1 MGVKVD
7 KTEVERIGVNE
18 AEIKTLKDSDE
29 RQWLAIEKL
38 QNRLPIWATTVIS
51 LLTFFVGC
59 TVTYAIMLAKLKGG
73 N

>member
-1 MGVKVD
+1 MVLS
-7 KTEVERIGVNE
+7 EERIGINE
-18 AEIKTLKDSDE
+18 AEIDTLQASDE

-59 TVTYAIMLAKLKGG
+59 TTTYAVMLARNGG
-73 N
+73 